1 MEIMTNGNIRIPQM
15 KPQYEAREHRDF
27 RALANYA
34 ALEYTNSDAFII
46 KTRKATKTSPAEYRH
61 VTFREFRA
69 EINWLG
75 TAMKN
80 RGWTGRR
87 IALLG
92 ENCYEY
98 VLAHFSILGGIGIS
112 VPLDKGLKEEETFSS
127 LERSGAKVLIFD
139 AKHLPLVRRLQEM
152 NAPVEE
158 YVCMNDHTADF
169 LSIRELL
176 EEGRRAFRAGDTD
189 YTTLPIDPDETAIMV
204 FTSGTTSRAKAVML
218 SQHNVL
224 YNVYAMQ
231 RTTGIRRGDMNMA
244 FLPYHHTYGSGGQ
257 TLMIACGASTAF
269 PEGLKYIQKNMQEY
283 HVSIFIGVPLLIEAM
298 WKRIIRGI
306 EKEGKIASFQK
317 GVRLTRR
324 MLKLHIDLRRRVFRE
339 IHEQL
344 GGNLRFI
351 FSGASAL
358 DPRIQRGW
366 ETIGVRVIQGYGMT
380 ESSPVITTE
389 DPKNRRAGSIGKAL
403 YGVDLELTRPNRDG
417 IGELIVRSPSVMLG
431 YYEDPE
437 ETAKALENGWLHTGD
452 LARIDEDGFVYL
464 TGRSKNVIVL
474 KNGKNVYPEEL
485 EALIQKI
492 PYVTECLVTGEP
504 RHRDGNHKDLA
515 IKALIVYDPDRMA
528 DEAGPETAG
537 LEASGS
543 AGGAAGNTKGNP
555 ESPEARV
562 KADIEAINRTLPNY
576 KQILR
581 LEVTDQPLEKT
592 TTGKIKR
599 QQKQQNH

>member
-1 MEIMTNGNIRIPQM
+1 
-15 KPQYEAREHRDF
+15 
-27 RALANYA
+27 
-34 ALEYTNSDAFII
+34 
-46 KTRKATKTSPAEYRH
+46 
-61 VTFREFRA
+61 
-69 EINWLG
+69 
-75 TAMKN
+75 
-80 RGWTGRR
+80 
-87 IALLG
+87 
-92 ENCYEY
+92 
-98 VLAHFSILGGIGIS
+98 
-112 VPLDKGLKEEETFSS
+112 
-127 LERSGAKVLIFD
+127 
-139 AKHLPLVRRLQEM
+139 
-152 NAPVEE
+152 
-158 YVCMNDHTADF
+158 
-169 LSIRELL
+169 
-176 EEGRRAFRAGDTD
+176 
-189 YTTLPIDPDETAIMV
+189 
-204 FTSGTTSRAKAVML
+204 
-218 SQHNVL
+218 
-224 YNVYAMQ
+224 
-231 RTTGIRRGDMNMA
+231 
-244 FLPYHHTYGSGGQ
+244 
-257 TLMIACGASTAF
+257 
-269 PEGLKYIQKNMQEY
+269 
-283 HVSIFIGVPLLIEAM
+283 
-298 WKRIIRGI
+298 
-306 EKEGKIASFQK
+306 
-317 GVRLTRR
+317 
-324 MLKLHIDLRRRVFRE
+324 
-339 IHEQL
+339 
-344 GGNLRFI
+344 
-351 FSGASAL
+351 
-358 DPRIQRGW
+358 
-366 ETIGVRVIQGYGMT
+366 MT

-537 LEASGS
+537 AEASGS
-543 AGGAAGNTKGNP
+543 AGGAAGNAKGNP

-599 QQKQQNH
+599 QQKQQKH